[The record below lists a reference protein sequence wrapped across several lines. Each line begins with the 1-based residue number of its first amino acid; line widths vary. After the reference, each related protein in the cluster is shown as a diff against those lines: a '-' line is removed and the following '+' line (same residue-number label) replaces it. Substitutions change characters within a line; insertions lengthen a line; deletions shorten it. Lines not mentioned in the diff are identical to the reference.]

1 MDWFYVQMVQT
12 HALVA
17 WITVG
22 IFAVR
27 GAAALFDASWRMD
40 YRLLA
45 IVFLAYLLLVI
56 SGLSLWALMHHNPIY
71 DGWLAGK
78 LIALIIYAFC
88 AHWAVSDHPYRAV
101 GYGISLLMLAYAV
114 SAATTR
120 QGLLGL

>member
-17 WITVG
+17 WISVG

-27 GAAALFDASWRMD
+27 GAAALFDANWRND

-45 IVFLAYLLLVI
+45 ITFLAYLFLVV
-56 SGLSLWALMHHNPIY
+56 SGFSLWALMHHNPIY

-78 LIALIIYAFC
+78 LIALVIYAFC
-88 AHWAVSDHPYRAV
+88 AHWAVSNESYRAICYV
-101 GYGISLLMLAYAV
+101 ICLLMLAYIIA
-114 SAATTR
+114 SATTR